1 MQEGILIQ
9 IEAQADQLATLPDPA
24 CKKKARFM
32 KNNLSNIKINPP
44 SNFIITAPINTN
56 KCYHLL
62 SLLWDLYNN
71 ATKETP
77 FCGIIFVEQVCLT
90 YPVTYVVNNYF
101 KKKLMHSKLTNE
113 WPMLPVSGS
122 SSMLDS
128 VRKLHIDKFRDNII
142 SLLVSTNALEEGID
156 VSSCSFVIRYDEI
169 TTTKSH
175 IQGSGR
181 ARNVNAQIYYFENDP
196 IRECMKSNLLDSIAK
211 DSNLNTH
218 KNDLRSN
225 ISLVT
230 GRNNNEYNNNN
241 MKNNSLSLV
250 EYPYPKVSSSSWSS
264 SSSPSS
270 SSSSSWSLSASPWS
284 SLASESS
291 WSVPVPSSSSSS
303 STTTSCDGVGGEVN
317 FFNCLLILY
326 KYVQNV
332 MYQSFIPE
340 EVLFD
345 IMTDDDVI
353 VSDRNSNSLKRK
365 TIINVKYPSPNGEI
379 LITLDDINFVW
390 GNHNIEEIVIPLER
404 LRNLNGWEREKR
416 RAAYAAVIHMRKSG
430 WLTNENKPSLQAKNQ
445 TKLICPAYII
455 SSKFKLK
462 NQYEKDSLQKYGTK
476 VENRTSSSSMF

>member
-1 MQEGILIQ
+1 
-9 IEAQADQLATLPDPA
+9 
-24 CKKKARFM
+24 M

-230 GRNNNEYNNNN
+230 GRNNNDEYNNNNN

-250 EYPYPKVSSSSWSS
+250 EYPYPKVSS
-264 SSSPSS
+264 SS

-303 STTTSCDGVGGEVN
+303 STTTTTCDGVGGEVN

-332 MYQSFIPE
+332 MHQSFIPE

-345 IMTDDDVI
+345 IKTDDDVI

>member
-1 MQEGILIQ
+1 
-9 IEAQADQLATLPDPA
+9 
-24 CKKKARFM
+24 M

-113 WPMLPVSGS
+113 GPMLPVSGS

-230 GRNNNEYNNNN
+230 GRNNNDEYNNNNN

-250 EYPYPKVSSSSWSS
+250 EYPYPKVSS
-264 SSSPSS
+264 SS

-303 STTTSCDGVGGEVN
+303 SSSTTTCDGVGGEVN
-317 FFNCLLILY
+317 FFNCLQILY
-326 KYVQNV
+326 EYVQIV
-332 MYQSFIPE
+332 MHQSFNPE

-345 IMTDDDVI
+345 IKTDDNVI
-353 VSDRNSNSLKRK
+353 VSDSNSNSLKRK

-476 VENRTSSSSMF
+476 VENRTSSSSSSSSMF

>member
-1 MQEGILIQ
+1 
-9 IEAQADQLATLPDPA
+9 
-24 CKKKARFM
+24 M

-44 SNFIITAPINTN
+44 SNFIMTAPINTN

-90 YPVTYVVNNYF
+90 YPLTYVVNNYF
-101 KKKLMHSKLTNE
+101 KKKLIHSKLINE

-241 MKNNSLSLV
+241 NNMKNNSLSLV
-250 EYPYPKVSSSSWSS
+250 EYPYPKVSSSSSWSS
-264 SSSPSS
+264 SS
-270 SSSSSWSLSASPWS
+270 SSSSSWSSSASPWS

-303 STTTSCDGVGGEVN
+303 STTTTCDGVGGEVN

-332 MYQSFIPE
+332 MHQSFIPE

-345 IMTDDDVI
+345 IKTDDDVI

-476 VENRTSSSSMF
+476 VENRTSSSSSSMF